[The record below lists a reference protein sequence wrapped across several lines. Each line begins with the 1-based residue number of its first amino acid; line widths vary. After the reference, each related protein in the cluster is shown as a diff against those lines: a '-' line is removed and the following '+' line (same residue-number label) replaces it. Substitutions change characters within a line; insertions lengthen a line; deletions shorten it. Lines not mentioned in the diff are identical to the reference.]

1 MSDIINMLTDVLVS
15 FLTCGTAMV
24 ALLIAVAITLS
35 IVVHVHIH
43 L

>member
-24 ALLIAVAITLS
+24 VLFIAIAITLS
-35 IVVHVHIH
+35 IFVHAHIH